1 MIDILNFNS
10 FYLVGI
16 KGVAMTSMAQLLAD
30 ANKKIAGSDVEE
42 KFVTQEILDKLGVK
56 IDFNFSEDIPPD
68 VDCVIY
74 TAAHQ
79 ALNNPQVKQ
88 ALDKKI
94 PVVSQA
100 EAVAS
105 LFNRQSGV
113 AVCGVGGKS
122 TVSAM
127 ISWVLNDLNSKFSFS
142 VGVGNIPGI
151 NKTGQWDP
159 EAKHFIIEADEYVIN
174 PQPKEGEKIIP
185 RFSFLK
191 PEIITCINLKFD
203 HPDVYKNFAHTKQVY
218 NDFFNQIKPRG
229 KLIANY
235 DDLSH
240 IEDSAV
246 SKLTFGED
254 AQATLHLNSYQSK
267 LGQTLSK
274 FSYQNK
280 KYDLKLKLPGKYNV
294 INALATILTVT
305 QLGVD
310 PQQAA
315 NSLSTF
321 ASTKR
326 RFEFIGEKNQV
337 NYYDDYAHHPHEV
350 KAAIAAL
357 ADWYPQQRKVIAFQS
372 HTYSR
377 TKELFDDFIDSFADA
392 DEVVMIDIFS
402 SAREKADLSVS
413 SDKLC
418 ETIGEKYHIP
428 AKNLKSVDQLA
439 KYCKNELNPGDV
451 FITLGAGDIYQVHD
465 LV

>member
-1 MIDILNFNS
+1 MIDILNFNN

-16 KGVAMTSMAQLLAD
+16 KGVAMTSMAQLLID
-30 ANKKIAGSDVEE
+30 ANKKVAGSDVEE
-42 KFVTQEILDKLGVK
+42 KFVTQEILDKMGVK
-56 IDFNFSEDIPPD
+56 IDTDFTEALPAD

-79 ALNNPQVKQ
+79 ALENPQVKQ
-88 ALDKKI
+88 ALTKNI

-105 LFNRQSGV
+105 LFNQQAGI

-127 ISWVLNDLNSKFSFS
+127 ISWVLNDLKHDFSFS

-151 NKTGQWDP
+151 NKTGQWNP
-159 EAKHFIIEADEYVIN
+159 KAKYFAIEADEYVID
-174 PQPKEGEKIIP
+174 PQSGFDALP

-191 PEIITCINLKFD
+191 PLLTICTNLKFD
-203 HPDVYKNFAHTKQVY
+203 HPDVYRDFDHTKQTY
-218 NDFFNQIKPRG
+218 NDFFRQIKPNG
-229 KLIANY
+229 KLIVNSNDLQY
-235 DDLSH
+235 LDDNLPMP
-240 IEDSAV
+240 
-246 SKLTFGED
+246 KLTFGED
-254 AQATLHLNSYQSK
+254 TQATLSLTSYQSQ

-274 FSYQNK
+274 FSYKNK
-280 KYDLKLKLPGKYNV
+280 IYDLKLQLPGKFNV
-294 INALATILTVT
+294 INALATILALT
-305 QLGVD
+305 QLEID

-315 NSLSTF
+315 DSLATF

-326 RFEFIGEKNQV
+326 RFEFIGKKNEIS
-337 NYYDDYAHHPHEV
+337 YYDDYAHHPHEV

-357 ADWYPQQRKVIAFQS
+357 ADWYPVQRKVIAFQS

-377 TKELFDDFIDSFADA
+377 TKELFDEFVAAFADA

-413 SDKLC
+413 SDRLC
-418 ETIGEKYHIP
+418 EVINKRYQLPT
-428 AKNLKSVDQLA
+428 KNLKNIDNLA
-439 KYCKNELNPGDV
+439 EYCKNNLNPGDV
-451 FITLGAGDIYQVHD
+451 LITLGAGDIYQVHN